1 MENND
6 LKALKEK
13 LLKQLDDFN
22 NGNSWVTD
30 KLGKI
35 VFSYSSS
42 VAFKKVDNHTHS
54 VAEQLAHIIAWRN
67 FVVQKLTGND
77 NFNIE
82 DNSPADW
89 PKPSEWNALGREY
102 ESCHQELLA
111 AIKNFPVEQLESQ
124 VPGRSYSYLYL
135 INGILEHDYYHF
147 GQINSLLAAIKRM
160 EDD

>member
-22 NGNSWVTD
+22 NGRSWVTD
-30 KLGKI
+30 KLGKN
-35 VFSYSSS
+35 VFSNSPS
-42 VAFKKVDNHTHS
+42 VAFKKVANYTHS

-77 NFNIE
+77 HFDIE
-82 DNSPADW
+82 DNTLSDW
-89 PKPSEWNALGREY
+89 PEPPEWNALSREY
-102 ESCHQELLA
+102 ESCHQDLLA
-111 AIKNFPVEQLESQ
+111 AIKNFPIEQLNSK
-124 VPGRSYSYLYL
+124 VPGRNYSFIYL
-135 INGILEHDYYHF
+135 INGIVEHDYYHF

-160 EDD
+160 KG